1 MKVENAVYPKGE
13 QLTEAIAKGSNEP
26 IVMVNLL
33 KFKDR
38 ASYKDGRA
46 DDATGRQAYDRYGK
60 EMIKFVQSH
69 GGRVIFSGPVKSV
82 VIGNVE
88 EAWDAVALVEY
99 PSSEAFAK
107 IAMSSDVAK
116 IGVHRE
122 AGLAGQILI
131 QCVEARLP

>member
-13 QLTEAIAKGSNEP
+13 QLTEAIQKGSNGP

-38 ASYKDGRA
+38 SSYKDGRA
-46 DDATGRQAYDRYGK
+46 DDATGREAYDRYGK
-60 EMIKFVQSH
+60 EMIKFVQAH

-107 IAMSSDVAK
+107 IAMSSEVAK

-131 QCVEARLP
+131 QCVEGHLP